1 MAEVDDLAR
10 VQQAHHAALL
20 GLRST
25 AGGLVEDAFD
35 AYADLDDAG
44 LAAFSTEA
52 ARISRAAQDRT
63 AVLASGYLSANDA
76 ILGEGGPVS
85 IPTPTIRNGVPAEDV
100 YARSIVEARA
110 RVARGMPA
118 EQALTAARSRAAS
131 TARTDVI
138 LSNRASVAAGAE
150 GRPHVVGYRRVLTGK
165 SCALCATASTQR
177 YKRADLQPIHPS
189 CDCDVAEIYGTADPG
204 QVLNQQLL
212 DDLQAAA
219 KEDGRPDYWKGPY
232 VVDESG
238 AVRYAKT
245 EYVKA
250 PDGSRLLGPNGKPVR
265 RTVPG
270 DEVKPRVRKHG
281 ELGETLTDRRHDFA
295 DADVIGSVELP
306 TPAARAARPPAA
318 TGAVDD
324 LARTPSRIATEAAE
338 EAPTARIKPTD
349 PTSNS
354 VQREALRR
362 NVSPEQ
368 VAAERDAKKIQAAI
382 DRRAERAAR
391 KAISVETPE
400 VIEAAA
406 RYGVSPDEVIATLAR
421 VPEVRKEIAEAA
433 TRAQADVFD
442 RLYAYEIR
450 GLQRPPARGARD
462 AFGTELRTG
471 GWDFLETL
479 DARERA
485 RLSRQWY
492 TDAPT
497 DAPDQIFATMK
508 QNGYGGA
515 SIDEAMA
522 EWLRLNRTY
531 EATGALRRGKIPSD
545 RAYSGS
551 IDIDSLLDLGPAR
564 YRVSE
569 ILDASDFDAAAA
581 IARSEA
587 GDLADD
593 AFRYLGNATNPQ
605 HGPSPYR
612 MSFQAWE
619 EEVRELEYGLR
630 EYPSEM
636 PRNARARLA
645 ELVPDMIDEPG
656 TDFEELYARI
666 VTTARQAGEEVPD
679 YARIPWE

>member
-20 GLRST
+20 ALRST

-118 EQALTAARSRAAS
+118 EQALNAARSRAS
-131 TARTDVI
+131 GTARTDVI

-204 QVLNQQLL
+204 QVVNQQLL

-219 KEDGRPDYWKGPY
+219 TEDGRPDYWNGPY
-232 VVDESG
+232 VVDETG
-238 AVRYAKT
+238 AVRYAKN

-295 DADVIGSVELP
+295 DADSIGSVELP
-306 TPAARAARPPAA
+306 TPAARAARPPAP

-324 LARTPSRIATEAAE
+324 LARTPSRIAAEAAD

-349 PTSNS
+349 PASNS

-362 NVSPEQ
+362 NVSAEQ

-382 DRRAERAAR
+382 DRRAERASR

-406 RYGVSPDEVIATLAR
+406 RQGVSPDEVIAALPR
-421 VPEVRKEIAEAA
+421 VPEVRRALGDAAAEV
-433 TRAQADVFD
+433 QADAF
-442 RLYAYEIR
+442 RQMEQYGIR
-450 GLQRPPARGARD
+450 RLQRPPARGALD
-462 AFGTELRTG
+462 ANGNPLRTG
-471 GWDFLETL
+471 AWDFLEQL

-485 RLSRQWY
+485 RLSRNWY
-492 TDAPT
+492 SDSKL
-497 DAPDQIFATMK
+497 DAPDMIEEGIRAA
-508 QNGYGGA
+508 GGRA
-515 SIDEAMA
+515 ETVDEALA
-522 EWLRLNRTY
+522 EWLDLNRRY
-531 EATGALRRGKIPSD
+531 EAAGAVRRGKLPSS
-545 RAYSGS
+545 RAYSDAV
-551 IDIDSLLDLGPAR
+551 DIDDLIALDR
-564 YRVSE
+564 YRPSE
-569 ILDASDFDAAAA
+569 IISADDISAAAS
-581 IARSEA
+581 IARAEA
-587 GDLADD
+587 GDLAED
-593 AFRYLGNATNPQ
+593 AFRFLGNATNPQ

-630 EYPSEM
+630 EYPDEM